1 MKPDHRPARRIVSV
15 ATAFSL
21 PLVAALLAGC
31 GDKESAPI
39 ATQTAAKVNKQEITV
54 HQVSFLVGQQRGLRP
69 EQAETASKQ
78 ALERLVDQH
87 LAVQR
92 AEELKLD
99 RDPRVLQALDAARRD
114 VLERFYLERVAEA
127 APRPSSEE
135 VRQYFESKPNLFS
148 QRKVYSLQ
156 EIAIQVA
163 PDRIELL
170 GKKLQESRNIGEFT
184 ESLKRDGI
192 KFGVSQAVRSAEQIP
207 LAAIDQLA
215 RMKDGEAYLE
225 PTPTGAS
232 VTIVMASRQEP
243 ADLKQAEP
251 VIEQFLLNERK
262 RKVIDDER
270 RNLRT
275 AATIQYMGKFAQ
287 DASSR
292 PAVASTQAA
301 VPAAAAASAGMTS
314 ADILKGMG
322 IK

>member
-1 MKPDHRPARRIVSV
+1 MKPDHKPASRMVSV
-15 ATAFSL
+15 TTAFSL
-21 PLVAALLAGC
+21 TLVAALMAGC
-31 GDKESAPI
+31 GDKEAAPI

-54 HQVSFLVGQQRGLRP
+54 HQVSFLVGQQRGLRS

-87 LAVQR
+87 LALQR

-127 APRPSSEE
+127 APRPSAEE
-135 VRQYFESKPNLFS
+135 VRQYFESKPNLFA

-156 EIAIQVA
+156 EIAIQVT
-163 PDRIELL
+163 PDRLEVL
-170 GKKLQESRNIGEFT
+170 GKKLQESRNIGDFV

-192 KFGVSQAVRSAEQIP
+192 KFGVSQAVRAAEQVP

-232 VTIVMASRQEP
+232 VTIVMSSRLEP
-243 ADLKQAEP
+243 AELKQAEP
-251 VIEQFLLNERK
+251 VIEQFLHNERK
-262 RKVIDDER
+262 RKIIEDER

-292 PAVASTQAA
+292 PAVASTPAA

>member
-1 MKPDHRPARRIVSV
+1 MKLDCKPARRVVRVASV
-15 ATAFSL
+15 VSL
-21 PLVAALLAGC
+21 PLVVAILAGC
-31 GDKESAPI
+31 GDKEGAPV
-39 ATQTAAKVNKQEITV
+39 ATQTAAKVNKQEVTV
-54 HQVSFLVGQQRGLRP
+54 HQVSHLVSQQRGLKP
-69 EQAETASKQ
+69 EQAEAASKQ

-87 LAVQR
+87 LAIQR

-127 APRPSSEE
+127 APRPSAEE

-148 QRKVYSLQ
+148 RRKVYSLQ

-170 GKKLQESRNIGEFT
+170 GKKLQGSRNIGEFV

-192 KFGVSQAVRSAEQIP
+192 KFGVTQAVRPAEQIP

-215 RMKDGEAYLE
+215 RMSDGEAYLE

-232 VTIVMASRQEP
+232 VTVVVASRLEP
-243 ADLKQAEP
+243 AELKQAEP
-251 VIEQFLLNERK
+251 VIEQFLHNERK
-262 RKVIDDER
+262 RKVIEDDR
-270 RNLRT
+270 RSLR
-275 AATIQYMGKFAQ
+275 AAASIQYMGKFAQ

-292 PAVASTQAA
+292 PAVASTGAA
-301 VPAAAAASAGMTS
+301 VPATAAASAGMTS